1 MTDTDKNSSAPA
13 VEPAP
18 SATPA
23 PDASV
28 RQATEGRAA
37 SGKRSAGALILGV
50 LLILLALVL
59 GGALYYQNQ
68 QYRALQADAQQERAS
83 YQQLIDRT
91 REQADQALSQVRQQA
106 AQLRDLQATLEAT
119 NGQVQELDQA
129 LQLMT
134 DSGSDLLLLNDI
146 DHLLAMAEQ
155 QLAMGGNVANALIS
169 LESAQARLA
178 RANRPALAALQQSI
192 NGDIDRLRA
201 VSTINLPALSER
213 VNRLSDLVGSATL
226 LVPEKTEPPAEASDT
241 GPAQSSAPASR
252 DAAAADPEATSAGWQ
267 ALAGQAWDQVQETAR
282 LAARDL
288 RELLDVRRVDD
299 PAALLMSPE
308 QALRFR
314 EALKQRVMMA
324 QLALLMQQTRIWRT
338 ELAHLATAI
347 DERYDMRDASARQAL
362 KLARDLYDTPIE
374 IELPGLDN
382 SLAALAAAREAEQ
395 SALRPSVSD
404 GGSPADGAGQT
415 HPERPAPGS
424 RQG

>member
-1 MTDTDKNSSAPA
+1 MTDTDKNP
-13 VEPAP
+13 
-18 SATPA
+18 PA
-23 PDASV
+23 PDVDTHSSASV
-28 RQATEGRAA
+28 PDSSASRA
-37 SGKRSAGALILGV
+37 SAGQPASRRLAGSLILSIALV
-50 LLILLALVL
+50 LLAVIL
-59 GGALYYQNQ
+59 GGALYYQHQ
-68 QYRALQADAQQERAS
+68 QYRTLLADAQQERAG
-83 YQQLIDRT
+83 YQQMLDRT
-91 REQADQALSQVRQQA
+91 REQADQALGQVRQQA
-106 AQLRDLQATLEAT
+106 AQLRDLQATLETT

-201 VSTINLPALSER
+201 VATINLPVLSEQ
-213 VNRLSDLVGSATL
+213 VNHLSELVGAATL
-226 LVPEKTEPPAEASDT
+226 LVPEKADGQSPAHDAAD
-241 GPAQSSAPASR
+241 AQAAAPR
-252 DAAAADPEATSAGWQ
+252 PQDEAAAASPAPGTPEWQ
-267 ALAGQAWDQVQETAR
+267 VMAGQAWGQVQETAR

-288 RELLDVRRVDD
+288 RELFDVRRVDD

-324 QLALLMQQTRIWRT
+324 QLALLMQQSRIWRT
-338 ELAHLATAI
+338 ELAYLATAI
-347 DERYDMRDASARQAL
+347 DERYDMRDESARQAL
-362 KLARDLYDTPIE
+362 KLARELHDTPIE
-374 IELPGLDN
+374 IRLPGLEN

-395 SALRPSVSD
+395 SALHAPVSD
-404 GGSPADGAGQT
+404 GGAQAPGAGKGL
-415 HPERPAPGS
+415 PVERPTRDPQ
-424 RQG
+424 QG